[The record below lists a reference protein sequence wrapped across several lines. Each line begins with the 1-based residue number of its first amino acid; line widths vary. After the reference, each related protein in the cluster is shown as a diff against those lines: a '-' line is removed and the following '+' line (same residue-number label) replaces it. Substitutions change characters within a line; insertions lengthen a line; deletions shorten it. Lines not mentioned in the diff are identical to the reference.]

1 MSRIQPDKP
10 AGKTS
15 ANNLARQLGVY
26 SLSAAAAGVSLLAL
40 AAPATAE
47 VVVHKAHLPVARNI
61 PLLLDLNKD
70 GVADFQFQIHYGRTS
85 YFSDMFTVCAGTCG
99 LPAGNEVVA
108 SKGNVFVYASAL
120 MRGAKIGPSAHF
132 DTAVNEVTVE
142 GSFGDFLSGR
152 TDRNVIGRWGHDPQN
167 RYLGVKF
174 LINGQTHF
182 GWVRLTVK
190 SDKLL
195 SISATITGYA
205 YETVPNKPI
214 FAGTAAGTAGKS
226 SGAETQV
233 SRRGPSLGMLA
244 GGADALPRWREA
256 KLLTV

>member
-1 MSRIQPDKP
+1 
-10 AGKTS
+10 
-15 ANNLARQLGVY
+15 
-26 SLSAAAAGVSLLAL
+26 
-40 AAPATAE
+40 
-47 VVVHKAHLPVARNI
+47 
-61 PLLLDLNKD
+61 
-70 GVADFQFQIHYGRTS
+70 
-85 YFSDMFTVCAGTCG
+85 
-99 LPAGNEVVA
+99 
-108 SKGNVFVYASAL
+108 

-132 DTAVNEVTVE
+132 DTAVNEVTIE

-152 TDRNVIGRWGHDPQN
+152 TDRNVIGRWGNDPQN

-174 LINGQTHF
+174 LINGQSHF

-226 SGAETQV
+226 SAAEAQV
-233 SRRGPSLGMLA
+233 SRRGPSLAELTPCRC
-244 GGADALPRWREA
+244 GGGKRRGLQFQPPEA
-256 KLLTV
+256 QCVCDH